1 MEWVIAG
8 LTVFGTVASVT
19 GVVLYVFNGTKKLIE
34 KIDERTAKMEEEF
47 IKLDERFAKL
57 DERYAKIDER
67 YAKIDERFAEID
79 ERYAKLDERYA
90 KLDERYAKLDERFAK
105 LDERAEERHQEV
117 IALLKR
123 LTDLIEMRIPI
134 PNSATNPGTT
144 KRKRISKKS
153 KKR

>member
-57 DERYAKIDER
+57 DER
-67 YAKIDERFAEID
+67 
-79 ERYAKLDERYA
+79 
-90 KLDERYAKLDERFAK
+90 
-105 LDERAEERHQEV
+105 AEERHQEV

-144 KRKRISKKS
+144 KRKKIISRKS